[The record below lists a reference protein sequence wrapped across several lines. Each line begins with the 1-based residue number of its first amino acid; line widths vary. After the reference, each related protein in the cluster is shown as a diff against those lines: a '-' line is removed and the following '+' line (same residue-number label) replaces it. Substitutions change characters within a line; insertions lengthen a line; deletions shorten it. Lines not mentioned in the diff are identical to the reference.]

1 MKYTEVIPL
10 PVEEGEEHH
19 KYTLFKCK
27 FYFALI
33 GYIVLACF
41 MLCWYLKKNSLGG
54 ISRDRIK
61 SQAAGT
67 DFKFSLSN
75 S

>member
-1 MKYTEVIPL
+1 M
-10 PVEEGEEHH
+10 EEGEEHH
-19 KYTLFKCK
+19 KYILFKCK

-41 MLCWYLKKNSLGG
+41 MLCWYLKKIISFGG

-61 SQAAGT
+61 SRAAGT
-67 DFKFSLSN
+67 YLEFPPYYLE
-75 S
+75 